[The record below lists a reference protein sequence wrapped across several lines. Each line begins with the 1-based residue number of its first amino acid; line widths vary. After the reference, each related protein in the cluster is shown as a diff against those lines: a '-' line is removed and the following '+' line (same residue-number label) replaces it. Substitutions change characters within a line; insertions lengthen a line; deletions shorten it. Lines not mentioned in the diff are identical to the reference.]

1 MRQLKSFAAAMTV
14 LSALAVLATASSAA
28 ADPVQNPN
36 SLLLQ
41 MNCGGTES
49 QLYVTPAAGHAVM
62 LVNGTQNTITFALTV
77 NDPLNEI
84 GGSFSVPLTAGIPTS
99 LLTECTGTVVGTQAV
114 TFTALS
120 LVTPVTPQ

>member
-1 MRQLKSFAAAMTV
+1 MRQLKSFAAAMAV

-84 GGSFSVPLTAGIPTS
+84 GGSFSVPLRAGIPTS

-120 LVTPVTPQ
+120 LVTPATPH

>member
-84 GGSFSVPLTAGIPTS
+84 GG
-99 LLTECTGTVVGTQAV
+99 
-114 TFTALS
+114 
-120 LVTPVTPQ
+120 LVRGAPQGGNPATLAAASS

>member
-77 NDPLNEI
+77 NDPLS
-84 GGSFSVPLTAGIPTS
+84 GGCECAAGPS
-99 LLTECTGTVVGTQAV
+99 RRGRASPARRG
-114 TFTALS
+114 FGRR
-120 LVTPVTPQ
+120 PRRRR